1 MNEQFWERLRG
12 MNKDKFGL
20 AILERALK
28 NERKYL
34 KSLRRIACRSVS
46 TFKFQTYVV
55 YFYHQAWSKTSYLQE
70 YRLTVENSL
79 LQNHEQSII
88 PFNVRAL
95 NSRNKSK
102 LVNLIRERTLVARQW
117 GKKKKIYIYIHAN
130 AYIIRGTKLN
140 AQKVLTE
147 RGIIKATNIFIRNE
161 MLIALFLQPW
171 MVNNFN

>member
-1 MNEQFWERLRG
+1 MEFQILGLTPLEWMNEQFWERLRG

-70 YRLTVENSL
+70 YRLTVENSP

-117 GKKKKIYIYIHAN
+117 GKKKKIYIYTRKRIHN
-130 AYIIRGTKLN
+130 SWNEIKC
-140 AQKVLTE
+140 TE
-147 RGIIKATNIFIRNE
+147 GPYRTRYY
-161 MLIALFLQPW
+161 
-171 MVNNFN
+171 

>member
-1 MNEQFWERLRG
+1 MESFPSRKEHER
-12 MNKDKFGL
+12 
-20 AILERALK
+20 
-28 NERKYL
+28 
-34 KSLRRIACRSVS
+34 
-46 TFKFQTYVV
+46 
-55 YFYHQAWSKTSYLQE
+55 
-70 YRLTVENSL
+70 
-79 LQNHEQSII
+79 SII

-102 LVNLIRERTLVARQW
+102 LVNSIRERTLVALW
-117 GKKKKIYIYIHAN
+117 GKVKAMRQKKKIYIYIHAV